1 MTNKSRWDDDQDTVA
16 PTNYELVVYYS
27 INPWLFIIP
36 GVSVQQG
43 TDEWP
48 DNHVEIPELLEAEM
62 YDFYSI

>member
-43 TDEWP
+43 TDE
-48 DNHVEIPELLEAEM
+48 
-62 YDFYSI
+62 